1 MKVFISGSGKIKKI
15 EDLQNICIMVY
26 EKENYGFILSK
37 ELTYDYIQ
45 NHLVYLLI
53 KDYDENAYDL
63 GQIQKTFGQ
72 YKEYCSY
79 FLI

>member
-1 MKVFISGSGKIKKI
+1 MVYKIK
-15 EDLQNICIMVY
+15 
-26 EKENYGFILSK
+26 NYGFILSK

-63 GQIQKTFGQ
+63 GQIQKAFGQ
-72 YKEYCSY
+72 YKEYSSS
-79 FLI
+79 F